1 MKSVTASF
9 LVHEVGGEEEG
20 QAPEWLSG
28 SGGRNGTRVVS
39 GDWHPPE
46 TNTTRA
52 CNSELRQS
60 RRTMGKGWTQTNC
73 TEAKPTDFS
82 GPCVYMGRKSLLYE
96 RATGWIEPTIS

>member
-1 MKSVTASF
+1 VKSVRASF

-20 QAPEWLSG
+20 EEPEWLSG

-39 GDWHPPE
+39 GEWHPPE

-60 RRTMGKGWTQTNC
+60 RRKTGTVWTEINVA
-73 TEAKPTDFS
+73 EAKTTDFS
-82 GPCVYMGRKSLLYE
+82 RPSVYKGQKSHLYE
-96 RATGWIEPTIS
+96 GVTSWIEPTIS